1 MSQEFDMLEQ
11 YVTQILEEADLGEVD
26 AAFEI
31 AYRQRLM
38 IVIANRI
45 GQEAIALVPDDHVDQ
60 FQVLLQR
67 NPRPQE
73 IFAFFN
79 NAVPDFQQKIAG
91 LLEEVKRD
99 FLQKAY
105 QLKQLKSHAG

>member
-1 MSQEFDMLEQ
+1 MSEEFDALEQ
-11 YVTQILEEADLGEVD
+11 YVSQIVKEADLGEVD

-45 GQEAIALVPDDHVDQ
+45 GQEAIGMVPDDRSEE
-60 FQVLLQR
+60 FQTLMQSK
-67 NPRPQE
+67 PGPKE

-79 NAVPDFQQKIAG
+79 DAVPNFPQRISG
-91 LLEEVKRD
+91 ILEDVKRD